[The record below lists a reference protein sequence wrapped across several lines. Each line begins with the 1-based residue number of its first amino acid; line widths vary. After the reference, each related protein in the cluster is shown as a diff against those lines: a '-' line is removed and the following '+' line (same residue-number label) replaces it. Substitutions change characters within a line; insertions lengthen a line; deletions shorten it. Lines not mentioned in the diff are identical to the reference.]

1 MIDYNEAIMRTIIKL
16 KLGQKMSKRGTQDS
30 SKKTENKSKGWIVV
44 VKEVRGN
51 LSSEDEMFEQS
62 SEEWKQKTCQA
73 KMRAYVTVLWWE
85 VAWYVGITEGRPVR
99 YKEGSM
105 RKAWHDAGQ
114 QGLDCAGLH
123 MPGQVVWSFHSGKHK
138 ILKYSKEKAT
148 RSNLY

>member
-62 SEEWKQKTCQA
+62 SEE
-73 KMRAYVTVLWWE
+73 
-85 VAWYVGITEGRPVR
+85 
-99 YKEGSM
+99 
-105 RKAWHDAGQ
+105 
-114 QGLDCAGLH
+114 
-123 MPGQVVWSFHSGKHK
+123 
-138 ILKYSKEKAT
+138 
-148 RSNLY
+148 